1 MVPILL
7 LLSCSD
13 SNLARD
19 GGADGFVPIL
29 QLDPMI
35 ADFGAIAETE
45 SAIRTVTATNIG
57 DASLTIE
64 SFQIDGSAAFTLLT
78 ELPDSLGPNESAT
91 VDIAFTPTSQ
101 KLTADLVVT
110 SNAVASPVVTTNLRG
125 EGLYPA
131 LRVSPKPYDMGSV
144 PPGCAREGAVELVN
158 VGTTTL
164 TIESAIIVG
173 SGFSTPEAL
182 PVPLSLEPDE
192 SAALGITFESAE
204 YADHDALLYVSSNDP
219 AGVTIAGV
227 NAYVEEPPNESEDH
241 LVQGT
246 GPWDMVDVLVY
257 VDQSGSMDDDQARLA
272 SNFSTF
278 IYNLEATLTDWQL
291 IVANDDDGCRNTDIL
306 SPYVADATSQFS
318 AGVTKGGGNWTEAGL
333 TVANNALEETFG
345 GCNAGFLRDDSKTML
360 LLVSDEP
367 EQSRQGWSTVTAE
380 ILEWAPTAT
389 IVAIVG
395 PAPKGCS
402 SADLGSGYI
411 EAATLTGGETFSI
424 CESDWTEYFAEIV
437 SIATEPPVDRLPLS
451 WVPEL
456 STLEVTLDAY
466 VWTEW
471 TYNEVDNSV
480 LFNADAIPEGG
491 QRVEATYLVAADGC
505 P

>member
-7 LLSCSD
+7 LASCSD

-45 SAIRTVTATNIG
+45 TAIRTITATNIG

-64 SFQIDGSAAFTLLT
+64 SFTIDGSAAFTLLT

-101 KLTADLVVT
+101 KLTADLIVT

-144 PPGCAREGAVELVN
+144 PPGCERDGQVELVN

-164 TIESAIIVG
+164 TIESAILVG
-173 SGFSTPEAL
+173 SGFTTPEPPAF
-182 PVPLSLEPDE
+182 PFSLEPDE
-192 SAALGITFESAE
+192 STALGIQFTSTDF
-204 YADHDALLYVSSNDP
+204 ADHEAMLYVSSNDP

-227 NAYVEEPPNESEDH
+227 SAYVEEPPDEAEDH

-246 GPWDMVDVLVY
+246 GPWDKTDVLVY

-306 SPYVADATSQFS
+306 SPYVADAATQFS
-318 AGVTKGGGNWTEAGL
+318 TGVTRGGGNWTEAGL

-345 GCNAGFLRDDSKTML
+345 GCNAGFVRDDSKTMV

-367 EQSRQGWSTVTAE
+367 EQSRQGWSTVTAQ
-380 ILEWAPTAT
+380 ILDSAPTAT

-395 PAPKGCS
+395 PAPNGCS
-402 SADLGSGYI
+402 TANLGSGYI
-411 EAATLTGGETFSI
+411 EAATLTGGDVFSI

-437 SIATEPPVDRLPLS
+437 AIATEPPVDRLPLS
-451 WVPEL
+451 WVPSL
-456 STLEVTLDAY
+456 TTLEVTLDGD

-471 TYNEVDNSV
+471 TYNAADNSV
-480 LFNADAIPEGG
+480 LFNANAIPEGG
-491 QRVEATYLVAADGC
+491 QRVEATYLVAVDGC

>member
-45 SAIRTVTATNIG
+45 TSIRTVTATNIG

-64 SFQIDGSAAFTLLT
+64 STTVDGSATFTLLT
-78 ELPDSLGPNESAT
+78 ELPEVLGPSESAT
-91 VDIAFTPTSQ
+91 VEIAFTPTSQ

-110 SNAVASPVVTTNLRG
+110 SNAVASPVVRTNLRG

-144 PPGCAREGAVELVN
+144 PPGCSRTGGVELVN
-158 VGTTTL
+158 VGTATL
-164 TIESAIIVG
+164 TVESALVVG
-173 SGFSTPEAL
+173 TGFTTVDAPEF
-182 PVPLSLEPDE
+182 PLSLAPDD
-192 SAALGITFESAE
+192 SVPLGISFVSDTF
-204 YADHDALLYVSSNDP
+204 ADHDAMLYVSSNDP

-227 NAYVEEPPNESEDH
+227 SAYVEAPPDEAADH

-246 GPWDMVDVLVY
+246 GPWEMVDVLVY

-272 SNFSTF
+272 ANFDDF

-306 SPYVADATSQFS
+306 SPYVADAASQFS
-318 AGVTKGGGNWTEAGL
+318 VGVTRGGGYWTEAGL
-333 TVANNALEETFG
+333 TVAGNALEETFG
-345 GCNAGFLRDDSKTML
+345 GCNAGFLRENSKTMVV
-360 LLVSDEP
+360 LVSDEP
-367 EQSRQGWSTVTAE
+367 EQSRLGWSAMTEEIVEFAPSSTV
-380 ILEWAPTAT
+380 
-389 IVAIVG
+389 VSIVG

-411 EAATLTGGETFSI
+411 EAATLTGGDVFSI
-424 CESDWTEYFAEIV
+424 CESDWTEYFADIV
-437 SIATEPPVDRLPLS
+437 AIATEPPVDRLPLS
-451 WVPEL
+451 WVPTL
-456 STLEVTLDAY
+456 ASLEVTLDGDA
-466 VWTEW
+466 WTEW
-471 TYNEVDNSV
+471 TYNAEDNSV
-480 LFNADAIPEGG
+480 LFNADAIPAGG
-491 QRVEATYLVAADGC
+491 QRVEASYLVAADGC